1 MMIPTKTMTTR
12 KATEIFSRIN
22 RITSRICSV
31 SESYCGCT
39 RARGTSI
46 RWFASE
52 GTTNNEDE
60 PFYGKPMQAIAA
72 MPGSHDQREMH
83 SVIGRSATNSIGN
96 RIAIAIHNATTAFAD
111 PTRADAVAALGEV
124 TGPITLRRIH
134 DQMMGDP
141 TGRLI
146 LQERPIVTKVN
157 IPYDMLIAEAPDD
170 IDSASDDLTFG
181 QVYGAFLKGHD
192 FDPDERDEVN
202 FIEDETLAYIML
214 RYRQNHDFFH
224 ALTGLPPTVL
234 GELGLKWLEL
244 FQTGL
249 PIAALSCTVGSLRL
263 DNEERQILQ
272 GSYLPWA
279 VKHMNANRNIDRSIT
294 DRNSSCF
301 LMNVYYE
308 KEFDTPIKEL
318 RKRLNLVAAPSFHK

>member
-1 MMIPTKTMTTR
+1 MVKPANLMTAR
-12 KATEIFSRIN
+12 KAAEIFSRIK
-22 RITSRICSV
+22 RIPTRICFEAGSNFR
-31 SESYCGCT
+31 CT
-39 RARGTSI
+39 RAGGSSM
-46 RWFASE
+46 RWFASKH
-52 GTTNNEDE
+52 TTDTEDE
-60 PFYGKPMQAIAA
+60 PFYGKPRHAISTMQ
-72 MPGSHDQREMH
+72 GSRHQRDQH
-83 SVIGRSATNSIGN
+83 SIISSSATNSIAD
-96 RIAIAIHNATTAFAD
+96 RIAIAIYNATTAFTD

-124 TGPITLRRIH
+124 TGEITLRRIH
-134 DQMMGDP
+134 EQMMGDP

-146 LQERPIVTKVN
+146 LQERPVVTKAN
-157 IPYDMLIAEAPDD
+157 IPYDKLIAEAPDD
-170 IDSASDDLTFG
+170 IDTANDDLTFG
-181 QVYGAFLKGHD
+181 QAYGAFLKGHG
-192 FDPDERDEVN
+192 FDPDERDGVN

-234 GELGLKWLEL
+234 GELGIKWLEL

-263 DNEERQILQ
+263 DGEERQMLQ

-279 VKHMNANRNIDRSIT
+279 IQHMNANRNMDHPGRY
-294 DRNSSCF
+294 SSCF

-308 KEFDTPIKEL
+308 KEFDTPISQL

>member
-1 MMIPTKTMTTR
+1 M
-12 KATEIFSRIN
+12 
-22 RITSRICSV
+22 
-31 SESYCGCT
+31 
-39 RARGTSI
+39 
-46 RWFASE
+46 
-52 GTTNNEDE
+52 
-60 PFYGKPMQAIAA
+60 
-72 MPGSHDQREMH
+72 
-83 SVIGRSATNSIGN
+83 
-96 RIAIAIHNATTAFAD
+96 AFTD

-124 TGPITLRRIH
+124 TGLVTLRKIH
-134 DQMMGDP
+134 QKMMQDP

-146 LQERPIVTKVN
+146 LQERPVVTKAN
-157 IPYDMLIAEAPDD
+157 IPFDQLIAEAPDD
-170 IDSASDDLTFG
+170 IDAAGDDLTFG
-181 QVYGAFLKGHD
+181 QAYGAFLKVHG

-263 DNEERQILQ
+263 DDEERRILQ
-272 GSYLPWA
+272 DYYLPWA
-279 VKHMNANRNIDRSIT
+279 IEHTKAIGDGSPNA
-294 DRNSSCF
+294 SSSPF

-318 RKRLNLVAAPSFHK
+318 RKRLNLVAAPSVFK